1 MRIVPRSTSTFRHG
15 AWLVAL
21 SAVVACSTWGILA
34 QNAAPEPEPLPE
46 TVRFNRD
53 IRPILSDKC
62 YTCHGPDSGT
72 RRAGLRLDDAD
83 SVRKA
88 ATRTTPAQD
97 ALAVIAPGDPDGS
110 ALVHRITATDPQ
122 RRMPFREEPLEPRE
136 VALIT
141 RWIEQGAQY
150 EPHWSFI
157 PPVRPA
163 LPAVRDAA
171 WPRNAIDAFVLD
183 RLEHEGLRP
192 SPEADRATLLRR
204 VTLDLTGLPP
214 TPGEVAAFLGDDS
227 PDAYEKAVDRLLA
240 SPRYGE
246 RMAASWLAAARF
258 ADSSGYF
265 ADQRRDMSR
274 WRDWVIDAFNRNLP
288 FDRFTIEQIAGDLLP
303 DATLDQR
310 IATGFNRNHRMNSE
324 MGIIPEE
331 FFVENVVDR
340 VSTTGTVWMGLT
352 VGCARCHDH
361 KFDPLQQ
368 EEFYQLFAYFNS
380 IAESGIGQKTG
391 NSPPLVYAPT
401 PEQQEELRA
410 IENRIAAAE
419 AQLAELRPAI
429 EEAQRA
435 WEQSLGDADPIV
447 GSPDEGLTAHF
458 PLASA
463 RERRFDGRRY
473 VDGGS
478 AGRRGPKTLDA
489 YLQDPDD
496 NAFDGVYGGGRAMTL
511 AAWIEPEAPSGPVI
525 TRTLLDT
532 PRGQGFSLLL
542 VDGKLQLNLVGGNT
556 GLWMDNDSGH
566 VETAEPLALDG
577 PRHVAATYDGSRQI
591 EGIILYLD
599 GAPQRLAVLF
609 NGLGP
614 QDPTEH
620 PLRIGAGGSPARFR
634 GSIWD
639 VRAYD
644 RALPAE
650 RIAALAEPASLG
662 EIAALP
668 PAERTPRQARKIDS
682 YFLAHQA
689 NDRIDA
695 VRIEARR
702 RERPGVTPPRY
713 PKPDVTVGKLL
724 DELRAARR
732 ERAALRNT
740 FPTVMVMQELPEPR
754 DAHLLVRGNYDRPG
768 KRVARATPAWLPPL
782 PEGAPNNRLGLALWL
797 VDPSHPLTARVAV
810 NRYWQMLFGTGL
822 VKSADNFGSQGDL
835 PSHPALLDWLATE
848 FVRTGWDLKAMQR
861 LLVTSATYRQASTVT
876 PELLERDED
885 NRLLARGPRYRLPAE
900 MLRDQLLA
908 VSGLLVEK
916 IGGPS
921 VKPYQPDGLWASQFG
936 TYEQAEGD
944 DLYRRS
950 LYTYVRRSVLPPA
963 MSLFDVTD
971 RDNPHVGTDP
981 TNTPL
986 QALNLMND
994 VTALEAA
1001 RMLAERMLTE
1011 GGPAAADRLG
1021 FAFRMATARRPSEAE
1036 LEVLRNSLAAFG
1048 ERYGNDPE
1056 AALELLS
1063 HGEHP
1068 RNEGLDV
1075 AELAAHAAV
1084 ASLILNLDEVL
1095 TQH

>member
-1 MRIVPRSTSTFRHG
+1 MRTILPATVTLRRVGWLG
-15 AWLVAL
+15 AVA
-21 SAVVACSTWGILA
+21 AAVACSSWGLLA
-34 QNAAPEPEPLPE
+34 QPPAPRSEPLPE
-46 TVRFNRD
+46 TIRFNRD

-72 RRAGLRLDDAD
+72 RRANLRLDQAD
-83 SVRKA
+83 VISQD
-88 ATRTTPAQD
+88 ATRTTPAQGP
-97 ALAVIAPGDPDGS
+97 LPVIAPGAPDRS

-122 RRMPFREEPLEPRE
+122 RRMPFRDEPLAPRE
-136 VALIT
+136 VALIN

-150 EPHWSFI
+150 EPHWSFL
-157 PPVRPA
+157 PPVRSD

-183 RLEHEGLRP
+183 RLEREGLPP
-192 SPEADRATLLRR
+192 SPEASRATLLRR
-204 VTLDLTGLPP
+204 VTFDLTGLPP

-288 FDRFTIEQIAGDLLP
+288 FDRFTIEQLAGDLLP
-303 DATLDQR
+303 EATLDQR
-310 IATGFNRNHRMNSE
+310 VATGFNRNHRMNSE

-361 KFDPLQQ
+361 KFDPIKQK
-368 EEFYQLFAYFNS
+368 EFYQLFAYFNS

-391 NSPPLVYAPT
+391 NTPPLVYAPT
-401 PEQQEELRA
+401 PEQQAELEA
-410 IENRIAAAE
+410 IEDRIAAAE
-419 AQLAELRPAI
+419 KQLAELQPAI
-429 EEAQRA
+429 DEAQQV
-435 WEQSLGDADPIV
+435 WEASLDGADPIV
-447 GSPDEGLTAHF
+447 GVADDGLTAHF

-463 RERRFDGRRY
+463 SGRRFDGRRF

-496 NAFDGVYGGGRAMTL
+496 NAFDGVYGGGQAVTL
-511 AAWIEPEAPSGPVI
+511 AAWIEPEAANGPII

-566 VETAEPLALDG
+566 VETAEPVILDG
-577 PRHVAATYDGSRQI
+577 PHHVAATYDGSRQI
-591 EGIILYLD
+591 EGIAIYVD
-599 GAPQRLAVLF
+599 GERQRLDVLF

-614 QDPTEH
+614 QDPTED
-620 PLRIGAGGSPARFR
+620 PLRIGAGGGPDRFR

-639 VRAYD
+639 VRVYD
-644 RALPAE
+644 RPLAPE
-650 RIAALAEPASLG
+650 QVAALAEPASLAA
-662 EIAALP
+662 IAAVPP
-668 PAERTPRQARKIDS
+668 PARTARQARKIDS

-689 NDRIDA
+689 DARIDA
-695 VRIEARR
+695 ARIEKRR

-713 PKPDVTVGKLL
+713 PKPDVTVGTLL
-724 DELRAARR
+724 DDLRAARR
-732 ERAALRNT
+732 DRAELRST

-754 DAHLLVRGNYDRPG
+754 DAHLLLRGNYDRPG
-768 KRVARATPAWLPPL
+768 EKVDRATPDWLPPL
-782 PEGAPNNRLGLALWL
+782 PAGAPNNRLGLALWL
-797 VDPSHPLTARVAV
+797 VAPSHPLTARVAV
-810 NRYWQMLFGTGL
+810 NRYWEMVFGTGL

-835 PSHPALLDWLATE
+835 PSHPELLDWLATE
-848 FVRTGWDLKAMQR
+848 FVSSGWDVKAMQK
-861 LLVTSATYRQASTVT
+861 LIVSSATYRQASAMT
-876 PELLERDED
+876 PELLETDAD
-885 NRLLARGPRYRLPAE
+885 NRLLARGPRHRLPAE

-908 VSGLLVEK
+908 ISGLLTEK

-921 VKPYQPDGLWASQFG
+921 VKPYQPDGLWAGQFG
-936 TYEQAEGD
+936 TYEQAEDD

-950 LYTYVRRSVLPPA
+950 LYTYVRRSVLPPS
-963 MSLFDVTD
+963 MSLFDISD
-971 RDNPHVGTDP
+971 RDNPTVATHP

-1011 GGPAAADRLG
+1011 GGPAAADRLD
-1021 FAFRMATARRPSEAE
+1021 FAFRLATARRPSRAE
-1036 LEVLRNSLAAFG
+1036 LGVLRNSLEAFG
-1048 ERYGNDPE
+1048 ERYRGDRE
-1056 AALELLS
+1056 AALELLD

-1068 RNEGLDV
+1068 RNASLDV
-1075 AELAAHAAV
+1075 PELAAHAAV
-1084 ASLILNLDEVL
+1084 ASLILNLDEVI
-1095 TQH
+1095 TKH

>member
-1 MRIVPRSTSTFRHG
+1 MRTVLRSTDTLRRNGWRG
-15 AWLVAL
+15 AVA
-21 SAVVACSTWGILA
+21 AVVACSTWGLPA
-34 QNAAPEPEPLPE
+34 QHAAPESEPLPE

-83 SVRKA
+83 SARRT
-88 ATRTTPAQD
+88 ATRTTPAQGP
-97 ALAVIAPGDPDGS
+97 LPVIAPGDPDAS

-122 RRMPFREEPLEPRE
+122 RRMPFREAPLEPRE

-141 RWIEQGAQY
+141 RWIEQGAEY

-157 PPVRPA
+157 APVRPD
-163 LPAVRDAA
+163 PPEVRDAA

-183 RLEHEGLRP
+183 RLEREGLRP
-192 SPEADRATLLRR
+192 SPEAGRATLLRR

-288 FDRFTIEQIAGDLLP
+288 FDRFTIEQLAGDLLP
-303 DATLDQR
+303 DATLEQR

-340 VSTTGTVWMGLT
+340 VSTTGTVWLGLT

-361 KFDPLQQ
+361 KFDPLEQK
-368 EEFYQLFAYFNS
+368 EFYQLFAYFNS

-391 NSPPLVYAPT
+391 NTPPLVYAPT

-410 IENRIAAAE
+410 IEGRIAAAE
-419 AQLAELRPAI
+419 AQLAELRPEI
-429 EEAQRA
+429 EAAQRA
-435 WEQSLGDADPIV
+435 WEESLGDADPIV
-447 GSPDEGLTAHF
+447 GSPAEGLTARF

-463 RERRFDGRRY
+463 NERRFDGRRY

-496 NAFDGVYGGGRAMTL
+496 NAFDGVYGGGQAMTL
-511 AAWIEPEAPSGPVI
+511 AAWIDPESASGPVI

-566 VETAEPLALDG
+566 VETAEPLPPGG

-591 EGIILYLD
+591 EGIALYVD
-599 GAPQRLAVLF
+599 GAPQKLDVLF

-620 PLRIGAGGSPARFR
+620 PLRIGAGGMAERFR
-634 GSIWD
+634 GAIWD
-639 VRAYD
+639 VRVYD
-644 RALPAE
+644 RALAPE
-650 RIAALAEPASLG
+650 RIAALAEPASLQV
-662 EIAALP
+662 IATIP
-668 PAERTPRQARKIDS
+668 RAERTPRQAHKLDS

-695 VRIEARR
+695 ARIETRR

-713 PKPDVTVGKLL
+713 PKPDVTVGSLL
-724 DELRAARR
+724 GDLRAARR
-732 ERAALRNT
+732 ERAELHDT

-754 DAHLLVRGNYDRPG
+754 DAHLLLRGNYDRPG
-768 KRVARATPAWLPPL
+768 ERVERATPAWLPPL
-782 PEGAPNNRLGLALWL
+782 PEGAPNNRLGLAMWL

-810 NRYWQMLFGTGL
+810 NRYWEMLLGTGL
-822 VKSADNFGSQGDL
+822 VRSADNFGSQGDL
-835 PSHPALLDWLATE
+835 PSHPELLDWLATE
-848 FVRTGWDLKAMQR
+848 FVRSGWDVKALQR
-861 LLVTSATYRQASTVT
+861 LIVTSATYRQASDVT
-876 PELLERDED
+876 PELIEKDRD

-900 MLRDQLLA
+900 MLRDQLLS

-921 VKPYQPDGLWASQFG
+921 VKPYQPEGLWAGQFG
-936 TYEQAEGD
+936 TYELAEGD

-950 LYTYVRRSVLPPA
+950 LYTYVRRSVVPPS
-963 MSLFDVTD
+963 MSLFDVVD
-971 RDNPHVGTDP
+971 RDNPHVATNP
-981 TNTPL
+981 SNTPL

-1011 GGPAAADRLG
+1011 AGPSAADRLD
-1021 FAFRMATARRPSEAE
+1021 FAFRLAAARRPSEAE
-1036 LEVLRNSLAAFG
+1036 LEVLGGSLEAFG
-1048 ERYGNDPE
+1048 DRYRGDRE
-1056 AALELLS
+1056 AALQLLS

-1068 RNEGLDV
+1068 RNENLDV

-1084 ASLILNLDEVL
+1084 ASLILNLDEVI

>member
-1 MRIVPRSTSTFRHG
+1 MRTVLRSAGTLRRIGWAG
-15 AWLVAL
+15 AVAVAVTC
-21 SAVVACSTWGILA
+21 SAWSVLA
-34 QNAAPEPEPLPE
+34 QSPAPVSAPLPE

-72 RRAGLRLDDAD
+72 RRAGLRLDDAEA
-83 SVRKA
+83 SRKD
-88 ATRTTPAQD
+88 ATRTTAAQGSMP
-97 ALAVIAPGDPDGS
+97 VIAPGDPDGS
-110 ALVHRITATDPQ
+110 ALVHRVTAADPQ
-122 RRMPFREEPLEPRE
+122 RRMPFRGEPLAPRE
-136 VALIT
+136 VALLT
-141 RWIEQGAQY
+141 RWIEQGAEY

-157 PPVRPA
+157 APVRPEP
-163 LPAVRDAA
+163 PAVRGAV

-183 RLEHEGLRP
+183 RLEREGLRP

-227 PDAYEKAVDRLLA
+227 PDAYERAVDRLLA

-288 FDRFTIEQIAGDLLP
+288 FDRFTIEQLAGDLLP

-324 MGIIPEE
+324 MGIVPEE

-340 VSTTGTVWMGLT
+340 VSTTGTVWLGLT

-361 KFDPLQQ
+361 KFDPIKQK
-368 EEFYQLFAYFNS
+368 EFYQLFAYFNS

-391 NSPPLVYAPT
+391 NTPPLVYAPT

-410 IENRIAAAE
+410 IDDRIAAAE
-419 AQLAELRPAI
+419 AQLAELRPEI
-429 EEAQRA
+429 DEAQRT
-435 WEQSLGDADPIV
+435 WEASLGNADPVV
-447 GSPDEGLTAHF
+447 GTAGDGLTAHF

-463 RERRFDGRRY
+463 QARRFDGRRY
-473 VDGGS
+473 VDGGA

-511 AAWIEPEAPSGPVI
+511 AAWIEAEAATGPIV

-566 VETAEPLALDG
+566 VETAEPVSLDR

-591 EGIILYLD
+591 EGVALYVDGERQQLD
-599 GAPQRLAVLF
+599 VLF

-620 PLRIGAGGSPARFR
+620 PLRIGAGGGPERFR
-634 GSIWD
+634 GTIWD
-639 VRAYD
+639 VRVYD
-644 RALPAE
+644 RALGPE
-650 RIAALAEPASLG
+650 RIAALAEPASLA

-682 YFLAHQA
+682 YFLVHQA
-689 NDRIDA
+689 NDRLDA
-695 VRIEARR
+695 ARIEKRR

-713 PKPDVTVGKLL
+713 PKPDVTVGTLL
-724 DELRAARR
+724 DDLRAARQ
-732 ERAALRNT
+732 ERAALRDT

-754 DAHLLVRGNYDRPG
+754 GAHLLVRGNYDRPG
-768 KRVARATPAWLPPL
+768 ERVERATPAWLPPL
-782 PEGAPNNRLGLALWL
+782 PEGAPDNRLGLAMWL
-797 VDPSHPLTARVAV
+797 IDPSHPLTSRVAV
-810 NRYWQMLFGTGL
+810 NRYWEMLFGTGL
-822 VKSADNFGSQGDL
+822 VRSADNFGSQGDL
-835 PSHPALLDWLATE
+835 PSHPELLDWLATE
-848 FVRTGWDLKAMQR
+848 FVRNGWDVKAMQK
-861 LLVTSATYRQASTVT
+861 LIVTSATYRQASDVT
-876 PELLERDED
+876 PELIERDRD

-900 MLRDQLLA
+900 MLRDQLLS
-908 VSGLLVEK
+908 VSGLLVER

-921 VKPYQPDGLWASQFG
+921 VKPYQPDGLWAGQFG
-936 TYEQAEGD
+936 TYELAEGD

-950 LYTYVRRSVLPPA
+950 LYTYVRRSVLPPS
-963 MSLFDVTD
+963 MSLFDVVD
-971 RDNPHVGTDP
+971 RDNPHVATDP
-981 TNTPL
+981 SNTPL

-1011 GGPAAADRLG
+1011 GGPTVADRLD
-1021 FAFRMATARRPSEAE
+1021 FAFRLATARRPSEAE
-1036 LEVLRNSLAAFG
+1036 IGVLRSSLEAFRD
-1048 ERYGNDPE
+1048 RYRGDRE
-1056 AALELLS
+1056 AAIQLLS

-1068 RNEGLDV
+1068 RDESLDV

-1084 ASLILNLDEVL
+1084 ASLILNLDEVM